1 MSQRLCC
8 GLERYHSPRYVICI
22 VSGLREWDLV
32 LVEPITRGY
41 SPPNPFGGS
50 EESRQNLF
58 TPHHILEWGAKTALS
73 DAIELYE
80 LPSAS
85 RNHILELREK
95 ERYYGR
101 SRSYERHRTI
111 PKVSP

>member
-22 VSGLREWDLV
+22 VSGLREWNLV
-32 LVEPITRGY
+32 LVEPITRGC

-50 EESRQNLF
+50 VQIRQNLF
-58 TPHHILEWGAKTALS
+58 TPHHILEWGVKTCLRTCS
-73 DAIELYE
+73 WLYE
-80 LPSAS
+80 LLSAS

-111 PKVSP
+111 PKASP